1 MVAITTDYVKK
12 LKNALKTPKHCK
24 SKLAI
29 ELIHCPVEEKKSIHC
44 QPVLSRL
51 ERKYTENPG
60 AV

>member
-1 MVAITTDYVKK
+1 MVAVTTDYVKK

-29 ELIHCPVEEKKSIHC
+29 ELILCPVEEKSIHC

-51 ERKYTENPG
+51 EKKYTENPG